1 MSSDDPV
8 RILYAREQTRRVDG
22 QPWSESVE
30 FHAPAFV
37 AVVSQR
43 AFLSAIQ
50 RSGYNPA
57 RQIEWVD
64 VELTTGDVLAVRKR
78 SKWFGDDQ
86 PWEDH
91 PDYQSLPEAW
101 RP

>member
-1 MSSDDPV
+1 MNDDPV
-8 RILYAREQTRRVDG
+8 RILYARAQTRRVDG
-22 QPWSESVE
+22 QPWSEGVHSR
-30 FHAPAFV
+30 FPTFV
-37 AVVSQR
+37 AVVSPK
-43 AFLSAIQ
+43 AFLAAIP
-50 RSGYNPA
+50 RA
-57 RQIEWVD
+57 ADCAMRHVEWVD